1 MGVNRF
7 GYSPGQGSGLARLL
21 LIGFNSPHLPATLLE
36 SRYMHRLLTAST
48 AGLALALCAGSAL
61 AQDFRALARQD
72 LHAAHDALR
81 DNHPAAV
88 LPGPASQP
96 FRSWLDAGLTDALSK
111 VDQINSGDS
120 HAYLMRYYA
129 AGFRDSNIE
138 ITPPFEGMG
147 PYFATSW
154 PGITTGWRNGEYV
167 VTYVK
172 PGVRRAPPV
181 GAVLVECQGKTAEEM
196 AMARLDR
203 WEGDLTTE
211 AGRVRSAPYLLWN
224 RNNQWAGGV
233 PVACKFKVG
242 NRRPRDYTLPR
253 ETADKASIEA
263 AYRST
268 VYMPGEVPLAVEQV
282 NGRPWVHVHSFA
294 DSAGWDAFNA
304 AIEGQVASLHGPQ
317 GFVLDL
323 RGASGQSYNSTTRGY
338 GLANRIW
345 TPEFT
350 VSRQPAAGEI
360 TYRATPGNRQW
371 FVDTLGRME
380 ADPRFVQESMPV
392 IEETRSVIAA
402 FDAALASGQQTFT
415 LAGRPAVPDTGAA
428 NPVQGQVVVL
438 VDSGCAGGCLDTLD
452 LLTRLPNVRL
462 VGATTATD
470 SIFIERTDLR
480 LPSNYSDL
488 SYGHKAWTSRQRAN
502 NQPFTPAEG
511 LVYQGDPVDET
522 AVRTWVG
529 TLF

>member
-1 MGVNRF
+1 M
-7 GYSPGQGSGLARLL
+7 Q
-21 LIGFNSPHLPATLLE
+21 
-36 SRYMHRLLTAST
+36 RLLTASA
-48 AGLALALCAGSAL
+48 AGLALVLSAGAAV

-72 LHAAHDALR
+72 LTAAHDALR

-88 LPGPASQP
+88 LPGAASQS
-96 FRSWLDAGLTDALSK
+96 FRDWLDAGLADSVAK
-111 VDQINSGDS
+111 AAQVNSGDA
-120 HAYLMRYYA
+120 HAYLMRYYG
-129 AGFRDSNIE
+129 AGFRDSNID
-138 ITPPFEGMG
+138 ITPTFEGLG
-147 PYFATSW
+147 PYFVTGW
-154 PGITTGWRNGEYV
+154 PGFTTGWRNGAYE

-172 PGVRRAPPV
+172 PGVRGLPPV

-224 RNNQWAGGV
+224 RNNQWTGGV
-233 PVACKFKVG
+233 PGSCKFKNG
-242 NRRPRDYTLPR
+242 RRSRDYDLRPQT
-253 ETADKASIEA
+253 IEPGTIEE
-263 AYRST
+263 AYRAT
-268 VYMPGEVPLAVEQV
+268 VYMPGATPLAVEQV

-304 AIEGQVASLHGPQ
+304 QIEGDIASLHGPQ

-323 RGASGQSYNSTTRGY
+323 RGASGQSYRSTTRGY

-360 TYRATPGNRQW
+360 TYRATAGNRQW
-371 FVDTLGRME
+371 FVETLARME
-380 ADPRFVQESMPV
+380 ADPRFVQESGPV
-392 IEETRSVIAA
+392 IEETRAIIAA
-402 FDAALASGQQTFT
+402 FDAALAANQPLFT
-415 LAGRPAVPDTGAA
+415 LAGRPAVQDTGAP

-438 VDSGCAGGCLDTLD
+438 VDSGCSGGCLDTLD

-470 SIFIERTDLR
+470 SIFIERTNVR

-488 SYGHKAWTSRQRAN
+488 SYGHKAWTSRQRPSH
-502 NQPFTPAEG
+502 QPFTPAEG
-511 LVYQGDPVDET
+511 LTFTGNPADEV

>member
-1 MGVNRF
+1 M
-7 GYSPGQGSGLARLL
+7 Q
-21 LIGFNSPHLPATLLE
+21 
-36 SRYMHRLLTAST
+36 RLLTAST
-48 AGLALALCAGSAL
+48 AGLALAVCAGAAS

-72 LHAAHDALR
+72 LAAAHDALR

-88 LPGPASQP
+88 LPGAASED
-96 FRSWLDAGLTDALSK
+96 FRSWLDAGLADAVAK
-111 VDQINSGDS
+111 AGQVNSGDS

-138 ITPPFEGMG
+138 ITPTFEGMG
-147 PYFATSW
+147 PYFVTGW
-154 PGITTGWRNGEYV
+154 PGFATGWRNGAYE
-167 VTYVK
+167 VTYVQ
-172 PGVRRAPPV
+172 PGVRNLPPV
-181 GAVLVECQGKTAEEM
+181 GAVLVDCLGSTAEQIAQE
-196 AMARLDR
+196 RLDR

-224 RNNQWAGGV
+224 RNNLWTGGV
-233 PVACKFKVG
+233 PALCNFKVG
-242 NRRPRDYTLPR
+242 NRRPREYRLLPQPLDVATI
-253 ETADKASIEA
+253 ETA
-263 AYRST
+263 YRAT
-268 VYMPGEVPLAVEQV
+268 VYMPGATPLAVEQV

-304 AIEGQVASLHGPQ
+304 QIEGDIASLRGPQ

-323 RGASGQSYNSTTRGY
+323 RGASGQSYRSTTRGY

-360 TYRATPGNRQW
+360 TYRATAGNRQW
-371 FVDTLGRME
+371 FVETLARME
-380 ADPRFVQESMPV
+380 ADPRFVQESGPV
-392 IEETRSVIAA
+392 IEETRAIIAA
-402 FDAALASGQQTFT
+402 FDAALEADQPLFT
-415 LAGRPAVPDTGAA
+415 LAGRSAVQDTGAA

-438 VDSGCAGGCLDTLD
+438 VDSGCSGGCLDTLD

-470 SIFIERTDLR
+470 SIFIERTNVR

-488 SYGHKAWTSRQRAN
+488 SYGHKAWTSRQRPSH
-502 NQPFTPAEG
+502 QPFTPAAG
-511 LVYQGDPVDET
+511 LTFTGNPTDEA

>member
-1 MGVNRF
+1 M
-7 GYSPGQGSGLARLL
+7 Q
-21 LIGFNSPHLPATLLE
+21 
-36 SRYMHRLLTAST
+36 RLLTASA
-48 AGLALALCAGSAL
+48 AGLALAVCAGAAS

-72 LHAAHDALR
+72 LNAAHDALR

-88 LPGPASQP
+88 LPGAASQD
-96 FRSWLDAGLTDALSK
+96 FRSWLDAGLTDAVGK
-111 VDQINSGDS
+111 AAQVNSGDA

-129 AGFRDSNIE
+129 AGFRDSNID
-138 ITPPFEGMG
+138 ISPTFEGMG
-147 PYFATSW
+147 PYFVTGW
-154 PGITTGWRNGEYV
+154 PGFTTGWRNGAYE

-172 PGVRRAPPV
+172 PGVRGLPPV
-181 GAVLVECQGKTAEEM
+181 GAVLVECMDETAEDM
-196 AMARLDR
+196 AQRRLDR

-224 RNNQWAGGV
+224 RNNLWTGGV
-233 PVACKFKVG
+233 PGSCKFKVG
-242 NRRPRDYTLPR
+242 RRSRDYDLRSQP
-253 ETADKASIEA
+253 IEPGNIEE
-263 AYRST
+263 AYRAT
-268 VYMPGEVPLAVEQV
+268 VYMPGATPLAVEQV

-294 DSAGWDAFNA
+294 DSAGWDSFNA
-304 AIEGQVASLHGPQ
+304 QVEADVASLRGPQ

-360 TYRATPGNRQW
+360 TYRATAGNRQW
-371 FVDTLGRME
+371 FVDTLARML
-380 ADPRFVQESMPV
+380 ADPRFVQESAPV
-392 IEETRSVIAA
+392 IEETRAIIAA
-402 FDAALASGQQTFT
+402 FDAALEADQPLFT
-415 LAGRPAVPDTGAA
+415 LAGRSAVQDTGAA

-438 VDSGCAGGCLDTLD
+438 VDSGCSGGCLDTLD

-470 SIFIERTDLR
+470 SIFIERTNVR

-488 SYGHKAWTSRQRAN
+488 SYGHKAWTSRQRPSH
-502 NQPFTPAEG
+502 QPFTPAAG
-511 LVYQGDPVDET
+511 LSFTGNPTDEV

-529 TLF
+529 TLFQ